1 MHCRMEELR
10 NKQVVCVRDGK
21 VLGYVSDVQ
30 VDTENGA
37 LSALVIFGR
46 PKILGILGKCE
57 DLVIPWREIEVIGQ
71 ETILVSTD
79 PTNYL
84 KNIS

>member
-1 MHCRMEELR
+1 MEELR

>member
-30 VDTENGA
+30 VDTESGA

-57 DLVIPWREIEVIGQ
+57 DIVIPWREIEVIGQ

-79 PTNYL
+79 PTNYF
-84 KNIS
+84 KTIS